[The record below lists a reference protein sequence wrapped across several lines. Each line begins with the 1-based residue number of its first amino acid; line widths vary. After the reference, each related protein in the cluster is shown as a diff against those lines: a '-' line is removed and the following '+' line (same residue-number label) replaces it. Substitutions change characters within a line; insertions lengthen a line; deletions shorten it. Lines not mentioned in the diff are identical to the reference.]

1 MPRRSA
7 RDDST
12 SQPHQPSQAG
22 AHGPSEGQPTSRRA
36 AKGKPD
42 AGRSKPLQDAARSK
56 GQAAATPSALN
67 LRQRR
72 FVAEYL
78 TDFNATQAAIR
89 AGYSARTAASQGE
102 RLLRNVEIAEAVAQ
116 AAQQTATK
124 LELTRE
130 RVLQETARIA
140 FFDPRKLFRDDGSPK
155 SLHELDDDTAAAI
168 SGLDVLE
175 EFETRDG
182 ERTPVGLVKKYR
194 IADKN
199 SALDRAAKLLA
210 LFGDHNKQLADPL
223 VNLLKGLKPAAMP
236 VTSKPD
242 DD

>member
-1 MPRRSA
+1 MARRSA
-7 RDDST
+7 PDST
-12 SQPHQPSQAG
+12 KHPEQPSQAG
-22 AHGPSEGQPTSRRA
+22 AHGPSEGQPTSRRT

-42 AGRSKPLQDAARSK
+42 AGRSKPLQDAARPK
-56 GQAAATPSALN
+56 GRAAATSSALN
-67 LRQRR
+67 LRQQR

-102 RLLRNVEIAEAVAQ
+102 RLLRNVEIAAAVAQ
-116 AAQQTATK
+116 AAHKTATK

-140 FFDPRKLFRDDGSPK
+140 FFDARKLFRDDGSPK

-182 ERTPVGLVKKYR
+182 ERTQVGLVKKYR

-210 LFGDHNKQLADPL
+210 LFGDHNKQLTDPL
-223 VNLLKGLKPAAMP
+223 VDLLKGLGRSALP
-236 VTSKPD
+236 VTTGPARVD
-242 DD
+242 

>member
-12 SQPHQPSQAG
+12 SQPHQPSRAG
-22 AHGPSEGQPTSRRA
+22 ASPQP
-36 AKGKPD
+36 
-42 AGRSKPLQDAARSK
+42 
-56 GQAAATPSALN
+56 LN
-67 LRQRR
+67 LRQQR

-78 TDFNATQAAIR
+78 IDFNASQAALR
-89 AGYSARTAASQGE
+89 AGYSARTARSQGE
-102 RLLRNVEIAEAVAQ
+102 RLLTNVDIA
-116 AAQQTATK
+116 AAIAKACEKTATK

-140 FFDPRKLFRDDGSPK
+140 FIDARKLFRDDGSPK

-182 ERTPVGLVKKYR
+182 QRAQVGVVKKYR

-223 VNLLKGLKPAAMP
+223 VDLLKGLGRSALP
-236 VTSKPD
+236 VTTGPARD
-242 DD
+242 D